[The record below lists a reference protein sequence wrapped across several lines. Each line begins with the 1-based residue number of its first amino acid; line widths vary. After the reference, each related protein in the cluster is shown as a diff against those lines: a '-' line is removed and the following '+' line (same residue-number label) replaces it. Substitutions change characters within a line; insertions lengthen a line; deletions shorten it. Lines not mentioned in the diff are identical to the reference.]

1 MSLIKLRNNIQEAAS
16 SLQERLTQEFEHPS
30 QNYVPPF
37 INIDHL
43 GERIHLLVVWDD
55 WRSLSQQERSVLIVD
70 AYRTAEGEGAASLV
84 SVAMG
89 LTLSEAERLGF
100 DLEPA

>member
-1 MSLIKLRNNIQEAAS
+1 MSLIKLRNNTQEAVS
-16 SLQERLTQEFEHPS
+16 DLQGRLTQEFKRPS
-30 QNYVPPF
+30 QDYVPPF
-37 INIDHL
+37 INIDHP
-43 GERIHLLVVWDD
+43 GERTHLLVVWDD
-55 WRSLSQQERSVLIVD
+55 WRSLSQQERSVLIMD
-70 AYRTAEGEGAASLV
+70 AYRAAEGEEAASLV